1 MEKASR
7 FYKQPKMKQK
17 EYIQILQQRQAN
29 GAPQSLHQLKMQR
42 GAMVQRSYSDAGY
55 RQQIAPNNK
64 LRNGAAVTRTNSN
77 VSSVSSRYSGRNPPW
92 SAGVNRSNSDGIR
105 LVNYRNDNRGADT
118 GSISGSSVRTNYTR
132 PLSSADVTRSQS
144 MAHMNRPA
152 SVDLDSR
159 GRPRSILKKSSSFND
174 INNNREVEQDLIFD
188 DEYLDYISPRDLLS
202 TNDNRYSSMDYSFEG
217 ELGSNTRK
225 TRPLS
230 PKSTKRVNFKTEPVY
245 YKGVG
250 TPVRHDPYEHPMRTS
265 HSLMEQRILQ
275 QQKHR
280 AIQSRRELKAYSN
293 NQETP
298 MRKQHNNN
306 TTNQEIPMRVQPNQ
320 ETPMRIRGGSH
331 TTNGF
336 HPRDSPSKN
345 SNHEQPFEIRKPLV
359 ADNNVV
365 DFGTYI
371 SKKLS
376 KLKFG
381 SSSSKKLKDKHR
393 PIHEHVPATTPSKN
407 ITNVTNGA
415 TPRKGVR
422 TSQDGNFTMLSDTGQ
437 SNGGPLPVR
446 NNFINQ
452 EVLY

>member
-55 RQQIAPNNK
+55 RHHIAPNNK
-64 LRNGAAVTRTNSN
+64 PRNGAAVTRSNSN
-77 VSSVSSRYSGRNPPW
+77 VSSASSRYSGRNPSLP
-92 SAGVNRSNSDGIR
+92 AGVNRSNSDGIR
-105 LVNYRNDNRGADT
+105 LVNYRNDNRVDT

-144 MAHMNRPA
+144 MAYMNRPA
-152 SVDLDSR
+152 SVDLDAR

-217 ELGSNTRK
+217 DLGSNTRK

-230 PKSTKRVNFKTEPVY
+230 PKSTKRVNFKTEPIY
-245 YKGVG
+245 YKGGG

-293 NQETP
+293 QET
-298 MRKQHNNN
+298 
-306 TTNQEIPMRVQPNQ
+306 PMRVQPNQ
-320 ETPMRIRGGSH
+320 ETPMRIRSGSH
-331 TTNGF
+331 TSNG
-336 HPRDSPSKN
+336 HLRNSPSRN

-381 SSSSKKLKDKHR
+381 SSSSKKHKDKTR
-393 PIHEHVPATTPSKN
+393 PIHEHVPATTPNKN
-407 ITNVTNGA
+407 NINGNGIS
-415 TPRKGVR
+415 PRRKGVR
-422 TSQDGNFTMLSDTGQ
+422 TSLDGNFTMLSDTGQ
-437 SNGGPLPVR
+437 SNGGPPPVR